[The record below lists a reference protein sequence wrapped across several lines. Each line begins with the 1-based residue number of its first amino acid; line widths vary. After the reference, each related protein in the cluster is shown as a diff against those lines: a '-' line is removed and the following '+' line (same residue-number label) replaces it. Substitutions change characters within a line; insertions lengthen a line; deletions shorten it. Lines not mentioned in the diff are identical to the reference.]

1 MANEGM
7 TLEIFVDKEF
17 RRSFDEIIR
26 DSKLEIIKEE
36 KTPTGVGDWV
46 TVRIATSLDAYL
58 LGVSFGS
65 VKYRN

>member
-36 KTPTGVGDWV
+36 KTPAGGW
-46 TVRIATSLDAYL
+46 
-58 LGVSFGS
+58 
-65 VKYRN
+65 